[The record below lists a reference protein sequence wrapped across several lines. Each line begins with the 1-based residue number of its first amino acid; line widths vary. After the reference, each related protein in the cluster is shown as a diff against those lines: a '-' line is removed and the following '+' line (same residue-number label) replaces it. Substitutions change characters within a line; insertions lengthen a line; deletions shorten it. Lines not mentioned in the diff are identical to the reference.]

1 MQKTAYEMRISDWSS
16 DVCSSD
22 LHEDIGKQDRAVET
36 ETPDRLQRHFGRR
49 LGIVAELEEPAL
61 GLPQRAIFG
70 QIASGLAHQPQC
82 GPRLLHPAQRCQ
94 QALRWRLH
102 AAPLSSTTISLES
115 LVAVLGQGKEG
126 I

>member
-82 GPRLLHPAQRCQ
+82 GPLLLHPAQCCQ
-94 QALRWRLH
+94 QALRWSLRSEKRRVGKWCVMTLKSRW
-102 AAPLSSTTISLES
+102 APEH
-115 LVAVLGQGKEG
+115 
-126 I
+126 